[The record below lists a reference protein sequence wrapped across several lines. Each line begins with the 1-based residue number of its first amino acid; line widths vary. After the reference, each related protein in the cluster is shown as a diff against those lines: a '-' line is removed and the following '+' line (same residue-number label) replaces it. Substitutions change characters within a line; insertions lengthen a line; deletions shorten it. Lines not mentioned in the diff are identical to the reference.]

1 MARRVHRQPKTAQGG
16 GKALLGLLRLLVG
29 LVVLVALGISASHAH
44 THSGSGPF
52 TCPVCQIADL
62 PAEESDVPE
71 SIRTPELLPR
81 LSQPDPNP
89 PPARSESHSLFLPR
103 GPPAAD

>member
-16 GKALLGLLRLLVG
+16 RKALLAFPRFLVG
-29 LVVLVALGISASHAH
+29 LVVLAALGISASHDH

-52 TCPVCQIADL
+52 TCPVCQIVDL

-71 SIRTPELLPR
+71 SLGTPELLPR

-89 PPARSESHSLFLPR
+89 PPARSESHSLSLPR